1 MGEGAVP
8 SLCGIR
14 TGELKEFV
22 RAEINSLERRL
33 EEKYG
38 RAKERD
44 QGLEGAIE
52 NLNTLMRSEFSAGRL
67 RMERIEERLKGH
79 SEERKALDERVRSI
93 EKEIPKGLDTRLRCV
108 EKKQSLH
115 WGWHAGIAAGVS
127 LMVAGIAMILSW
139 WRIFP
144 PT

>member
-1 MGEGAVP
+1 MAEAMP
-8 SLCGIR
+8 SVCEIR

-44 QGLEGAIE
+44 QGLEGAIKSLE
-52 NLNTLMRSEFSAGRL
+52 TLVRSEFSAGRQ

-79 SEERKALDERVRSI
+79 SEERKALEERVRKI
-93 EKEIPKGLDTRLRCV
+93 EKEIPDKLEPRLRCV

-115 WGWHAGIAAGVS
+115 WGWHLGLAAGVS
-127 LMVAGIAMILSW
+127 AAVTMLIIVLHYLKV
-139 WRIFP
+139 FP
-144 PT
+144 P